1 MVEYAKTPDDL
12 KKIVDDLQKAIDIA
26 LATTTPKALSE
37 ADSKIRTVFR
47 GIDMNLRSV
56 ATETRRKVDA
66 HLVDI
71 RHGRVEQPDNSE
83 KAKEVA
89 GNPSEGYEVGEQPAE
104 ETKKTVKRRYT
115 KKAKK

>member
-12 KKIVDDLQKAIDIA
+12 KKIVDDLQRAIDIA

-71 RHGRVEQPDNSE
+71 RHGRVEQPDSSE
-83 KAKEVA
+83 KVA
-89 GNPSEGYEVGEQPAE
+89 ENPSEGCEVGEQPAE
-104 ETKKTVKRRYT
+104 ETKKAVKRRHT

>member
-1 MVEYAKTPDDL
+1 MAEYAKTPDDL
-12 KKIVDDLQKAIDIA
+12 KKIVDDLQRAIDIA

-47 GIDMNLRSV
+47 GMDMNLRSV

-71 RHGRVEQPDNSE
+71 RHGRVEQPDSSE
-83 KAKEVA
+83 
-89 GNPSEGYEVGEQPAE
+89 NPSEGCEVGEQPAE
-104 ETKKTVKRRYT
+104 ETKKAVKRRHT